1 MKTILW
7 IGLGIV
13 TAVALVVAGLGVGWG
28 LWGRSLWATGPFAV
42 PRMATGTGALE
53 DCSGWGGGM
62 GPGMMGGR
70 AAQAAPCA
78 GQGYGTG
85 SSDALTIEEAH
96 EAVERYSAALGYS
109 SLEVAEV
116 MEFERNF
123 YAIVRES
130 DTGIGAMELL
140 VDKWT
145 GAVSPEMGPNM
156 MWNGRYGPALPAPS
170 IAEGSLPNGMR
181 GRGGR
186 MMGGASESNTIAPE
200 EALDIAQRWLD
211 AYRPGV
217 TVEEHADPF
226 YGYYTIHTLKDGQ
239 IEGMLSVHV
248 ATGQVWYHTWH
259 GPFIQMIEE
268 EEEESHQ
275 R

>member
-13 TAVALVVAGLGVGWG
+13 TAVALVVAGLGVGWS
-28 LWGRSLWATGPFAV
+28 LWGRSLWAAGPFAV
-42 PRMATGTGALE
+42 PRVATGTGVLE

-62 GPGMMGGR
+62 GPGMMGGG

-96 EAVERYSAALGYS
+96 EAVERYTAALGYS
-109 SLEVAEV
+109 NRSAERSRRSLEVAEV

-156 MWNGRYGPALPAPS
+156 MWNGRYG
-170 IAEGSLPNGMR
+170 MH

-186 MMGGASESNTIAPE
+186 MMGGSSETNTITPE

-226 YGYYTIHTLKDGQ
+226 YGYYTIHTVENGQ
-239 IEGMLSVHV
+239 IEGMLSVHGT
-248 ATGQVWYHTWH
+248 TGQVWYHTWH

-268 EEEESHQ
+268 EGGDH
-275 R
+275 